1 MVQFDISFILLFIA
15 VFGLKRVAQF
25 SLRNYRA
32 VGELADARELS
43 YLGSENQRSHNITE
57 GTALFKVPSF
67 VADLYRSFAKD
78 DGAVKRNSKW
88 IPATVHCLEGQVTPE
103 NNRIF
108 FKLNVSDILTNES
121 IFSAKVR
128 IMVKTTSR
136 SQAPVPASG
145 NLVLHD
151 QLDQRPVQSVTIK
164 RGGARLVVFHVL
176 DLVKRWISYPHL
188 NHGVYIKLLSNRLK
202 DEDFLQVMV
211 DSTGNA
217 RDGRP
222 LLVVETQSKPQK
234 VDALSFST
242 SHGPMTDRKP
252 KSRHSRAIRDQGPC
266 SRRPMRVEFGKD
278 IQWKGIVVPT
288 FYDAYRCGGD
298 CKFPL
303 DNKVNPTQRAI
314 LQAILYS
321 AGLDQGSGEPCC
333 VPIKLRGISVI
344 EQHDND
350 YSVKF
355 HKEMAVEE
363 CGCR

>member
-1 MVQFDISFILLFIA
+1 MLKRFLLFSA
-15 VFGLKRVAQF
+15 AGD
-25 SLRNYRA
+25 
-32 VGELADARELS
+32 LAGARELQ
-43 YLGSENQRSHNITE
+43 YLGSENQRFHNIAE
-57 GTALFKVPSF
+57 GTALLKVPSF

-78 DGAVKRNSKW
+78 NGTVKKKSKW
-88 IPATVHCLEGQVTPE
+88 IPATVHCLEGQATPG
-103 NNRIF
+103 NNGIF
-108 FKLNVSDILTNES
+108 YKLNVSDILTNES
-121 IFSAKVR
+121 ILSAKVR
-128 IMVKTTSR
+128 VMVKIPGRPQS
-136 SQAPVPASG
+136 PLPASG
-145 NLVLHD
+145 NLVLYD
-151 QLDQRPVQSVTIK
+151 QLDQRPVQSVRIK
-164 RGGARLVVFHVL
+164 GGGARLVVFPVL
-176 DLVKRWISYPHL
+176 DLVKRWINYPHL
-188 NHGVYIKLLSNRLK
+188 NHGVYIKLLSNRL
-202 DEDFLQVMV
+202 EDGDSLLVMI
-211 DSTGNA
+211 DSTGEA
-217 RDGRP
+217 RDNRP

-234 VDALSFST
+234 VDTLPFWK
-242 SHGPMTDRKP
+242 SHGQRTDRKP

-266 SRRPMRVEFGKD
+266 SRRPMRVEFGEN
-278 IQWKGIVVPT
+278 IRWKGIVVPT

-350 YSVKF
+350 YSMKF